1 MYESH
6 YDYIKNRYDNK
17 LRLLFTGDDNLLYE
31 TETKIVYKDFSKNKR
46 MFDFS
51 NYFSKSKYC
60 SNSNASV
67 VGKIKDEIEG
77 VAIKQFVS
85 S

>member
-31 TETKIVYKDFSKNKR
+31 TETKIVY
-46 MFDFS
+46 
-51 NYFSKSKYC
+51 
-60 SNSNASV
+60 
-67 VGKIKDEIEG
+67 
-77 VAIKQFVS
+77 
-85 S
+85 

>member
-1 MYESH
+1 
-6 YDYIKNRYDNK
+6 
-17 LRLLFTGDDNLLYE
+17 
-31 TETKIVYKDFSKNKR
+31 